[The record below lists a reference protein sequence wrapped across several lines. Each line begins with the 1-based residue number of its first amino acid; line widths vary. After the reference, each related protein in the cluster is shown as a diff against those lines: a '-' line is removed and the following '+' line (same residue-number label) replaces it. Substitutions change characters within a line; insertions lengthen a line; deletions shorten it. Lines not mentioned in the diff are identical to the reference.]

1 MLNNKTENKQKVH
14 NSINL
19 HLFTKQAI
27 IIKKSH
33 LFTKQ
38 AIIIKKSQKG
48 IWLQLK

>member
-1 MLNNKTENKQKVH
+1 MLNNKTENKQKVQ

-19 HLFTKQAI
+19 
-27 IIKKSH
+27 H